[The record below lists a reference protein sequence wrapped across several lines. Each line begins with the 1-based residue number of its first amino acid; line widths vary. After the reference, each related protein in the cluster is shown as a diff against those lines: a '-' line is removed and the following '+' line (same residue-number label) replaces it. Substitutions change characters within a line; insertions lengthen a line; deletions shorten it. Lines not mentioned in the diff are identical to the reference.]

1 MNTHVEMENIQK
13 VLKNIIAEGV
23 TEGTETNI
31 SPNEIPNDSNLID
44 YYNIDSIMVLEILLK
59 IEQTFEIEIP
69 DEELSVDLVST
80 VESLT
85 TYIIEKLN
93 K

>member
-69 DEELSVDLVST
+69 DEELSVELV
-80 VESLT
+80 
-85 TYIIEKLN
+85 
-93 K
+93 

>member
-1 MNTHVEMENIQK
+1 MENIQK

>member
-1 MNTHVEMENIQK
+1 M
-13 VLKNIIAEGV
+13 
-23 TEGTETNI
+23 

>member
-1 MNTHVEMENIQK
+1 QK